1 MARSL
6 HSIELDL
13 PETVEA
19 PRADRRQ
26 ALKNQPLW
34 LAVCLPNLAFEIS
47 PQPVLHT
54 PAAIVEP
61 ERGQLTVVSA
71 NASARAAGIEA
82 GCKLSTAF
90 ALAAS
95 LQAFERSPR
104 AERASLESLAAW
116 TQTLTSLVSIE
127 SPEGLLLEV
136 AGSLRLFRSLEAI
149 KARLRA
155 ELTRRAFTFRLCV
168 APTSTAALWLARAAG
183 ADVLSTNELAGSLS
197 ALPLAVTHWPQ

>member
-26 ALKNQPLW
+26 APKSQALW
-34 LAVCLPNLAFEIS
+34 LAVCLPNLAFEIL
-47 PQPVLHT
+47 PQPVSHT
-54 PAAIVEP
+54 PAVIVEA
-61 ERGQLTVVSA
+61 EHGQLTVVST
-71 NASARAAGIEA
+71 NTSARAAGIEA

-104 AERASLESLAAW
+104 AECASLESLAGWA
-116 TQTLTSLVSIE
+116 QALTSLVSIE
-127 SPEGLLLEV
+127 PPEGLLLEV
-136 AGSLRLFRSLEAI
+136 SGSLRLFRSLEAI

-155 ELTRRAFTFRLCV
+155 ELTRRSLTFRLCV
-168 APTSTAALWLARAAG
+168 APTATAALWLARA
-183 ADVLSTNELAGSLS
+183 T
-197 ALPLAVTHWPQ
+197 